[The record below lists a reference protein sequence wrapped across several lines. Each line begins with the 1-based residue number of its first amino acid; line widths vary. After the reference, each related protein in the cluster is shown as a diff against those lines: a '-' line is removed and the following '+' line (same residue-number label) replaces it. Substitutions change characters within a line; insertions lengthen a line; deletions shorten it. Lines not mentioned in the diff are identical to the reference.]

1 MKRLNILI
9 IVFGIAL
16 VLPLSWL
23 IFQAYNS
30 LRQEEIAQLRFFS
43 TELFAQMEEA
53 LAQKIYREEGRAVD
67 AYQTEPDSPLSTT
80 SKYSEAFSSYLA
92 KPPQEPYILGYFQNN
107 PDGSFQSPYKLSAS
121 TTSKK
126 NAFIRRL
133 ESINSVF
140 NQKKYQLPEHPAPAA
155 RPVASTSAKT
165 TDSFAEKYLKRPQIK
180 SQRSYLG
187 SKAKRTEAITPSQAI
202 NLSQNKIT
210 LNDKDKPSDDEAEAL
225 KNSFPKREHANES
238 AMDMATAPPAEE
250 QASGVAS
257 DRLTSKDLSVKKESE
272 ALKVEVTPF
281 QMVEIDPDTLF
292 IFRRVILQNQ
302 VYRQGFVVA
311 LTPFINYMAK
321 TFFLAQP
328 MAEFTQLTFSFTN
341 DSKRQFK
348 KQFGPL
354 VKTPNFRLDQTFP
367 APFNFL
373 NTSLTCQKI
382 PASAARST
390 LNWIVI
396 ALSGVV
402 LIGFFSIY
410 KAVRSVVDL
419 SERRARFVSSVT
431 HELKTPLTNISLYIE
446 MLEEGIAQDKA
457 KEEAYYHI
465 LSTESARLSRL
476 IGNVLELSR
485 LEKKQRRFD
494 LKKGT
499 FDEVIDEVR
508 TLFSAKLR
516 QENYTLTLNS
526 KVTQPFCYDREIM
539 IQVLINLIE
548 NSLKFGQDASER
560 DIVIATHQKDDKT
573 YIAVSDHGPGIPRK
587 ALKKVFDD
595 FYRVQE
601 SQDKTISGTGIG
613 LALVKKFITAMGGQV
628 TAENRSKGP
637 GCIITISMPLGP
649 V

>member
-1 MKRLNILI
+1 MKRLNLLM

-30 LRQEEIAQLRFFS
+30 LRQEEIARLRFFT
-43 TELFAQMEEA
+43 TELFSQMEEA
-53 LAQKIYREEGRAVD
+53 LAQKINREEGRAVD

-80 SKYSEAFSSYLA
+80 SKNSEAFSSPLA
-92 KPPQEPYILGYFQNN
+92 KPPPEPYILGYFQNN

-126 NAFIRRL
+126 DALIKRL
-133 ESINSVF
+133 KSINSVF
-140 NQKKYQLPEHPAPAA
+140 NQKKYQLPEHATPAA
-155 RPVASTSAKT
+155 RPVASATLAKT
-165 TDSFAEKYLKRPQIK
+165 TDGFAEKYLKKSQVQ

-210 LNDKDKPSDDEAEAL
+210 LNDWDKPADDEADVT
-225 KNSFPKREHANES
+225 KKPFPKRESAKGP
-238 AMDMATAPPAEE
+238 AMDMTTAQPAEE
-250 QASGVAS
+250 QASEGAA
-257 DRLTSKDLSVKKESE
+257 DRLTSKDLAIKKESE

-281 QMVEIDPDTLF
+281 QAVVIDPDTLF

-311 LTPFINYMAK
+311 LSPFIDYMAK

-328 MAEFTQLTFSFTN
+328 MAEFTQLTFSLTN
-341 DSKRQFK
+341 DSKRQFN

-354 VKTPNFRLDQTFP
+354 VKTPNFRLDHIFP
-367 APFNFL
+367 APFDFL
-373 NTSLTCQKI
+373 YASLTSQKI
-382 PASAARST
+382 PASAARFT
-390 LNWIVI
+390 LNWIVT
-396 ALSGVV
+396 ALIVVV

-410 KAVRSVVDL
+410 QAVRSVVDL
-419 SERRARFVSSVT
+419 SERRARFVSCVT

-485 LEKKQRRFD
+485 LEKKQRRFN

-499 FDEVIDEVR
+499 FDEVLDEVQ

-526 KVTQPFCYDREIM
+526 NVTQPFCYDREIM
-539 IQVLINLIE
+539 IQVLINLVE
-548 NSLKFGQDASER
+548 NSLKFGQDASKR
-560 DIVIATHQKDDKT
+560 DIVIATHQKDGQT

-613 LALVKKFITAMGGQV
+613 LALVKKFITAMGGRV

-637 GCIITISMPLGP
+637 GCTITISIPF
-649 V
+649 

>member
-9 IVFGIAL
+9 IVFSIAL

-23 IFQAYNS
+23 ILHAYNS
-30 LRQEEIAQLRFFS
+30 LKQEEISQLRFFT

-53 LAQKIYREEGRAVD
+53 LAQKINREEGRAVD

-80 SKYSEAFSSYLA
+80 SKHSEAFSSPLA

-107 PDGSFQSPYKLSAS
+107 PDGSFQSPYNSS
-121 TTSKK
+121 TSITSKK
-126 NAFIRRL
+126 DAFIKRL
-133 ESINSVF
+133 KSINSVF
-140 NQKKYQLPEHPAPAA
+140 NQKKYQLPEHPVPAT
-155 RPVASTSAKT
+155 PAKT
-165 TDSFAEKYLKRPQIK
+165 TDSFSEKYLKKFQIQ
-180 SQRSYLG
+180 SQRFYLG
-187 SKAKRTEAITPSQAI
+187 SKAKRTEEITPSQAI

-210 LNDKDKPSDDEAEAL
+210 LNDGSMPTDDKAEAIKKTL
-225 KNSFPKREHANES
+225 PDREYAKEP

-250 QASGVAS
+250 QASRRAAS
-257 DRLTSKDLSVKKESE
+257 RLTSKDLSLKKASE
-272 ALKVEVTPF
+272 TLKVEVTPF
-281 QMVEIDPDTLF
+281 QAVVIDPATLF

-302 VYRQGFVVA
+302 VYRQGFVIA
-311 LTPFINYMAK
+311 LPSFIDYMAK
-321 TFFLAQP
+321 TFFLSQP

-341 DSKRQFK
+341 GSKRQFN
-348 KQFGPL
+348 KQYGPL
-354 VKTPNFRLDQTFP
+354 VKTPNFRLDHTFP
-367 APFNFL
+367 TPFDFL
-373 NTSLTCQKI
+373 DTSLTCQKI
-382 PASAARST
+382 PASTARFT
-390 LNWIVI
+390 LNWIVT
-396 ALSGVV
+396 ALIVIV
-402 LIGFFSIY
+402 LIGFISIY
-410 KAVRSVVDL
+410 QAVRSVVDL

-485 LEKKQRRFD
+485 LEKKQRRFNFN
-494 LKKGT
+494 KGT
-499 FDEVIDEVR
+499 FDEVIDEVQA
-508 TLFSAKLR
+508 LFSAKLR

-526 KVTQPFCYDREIM
+526 NVTQPFCYDREIM

-548 NSLKFGQDASER
+548 NSLKFGQNASNR
-560 DIVIATHQKDDKT
+560 NIAVAIHQKDGKT

-595 FYRVQE
+595 FYRVQG
-601 SQDKTISGTGIG
+601 SQNKTISGTGIG
-613 LALVKKFITAMGGQV
+613 LALVKKFISAMGGRV

-637 GCIITISMPLGP
+637 GCTITISMPL
-649 V
+649 